1 MITFILYKYIRGGI
15 YHCMKYIITE
25 EQLNDIPEGE
35 PSKGKTIRRLIKD
48 IGLVEVAETIGG
60 LERVIDLGYGGD
72 MKWLVRDTGF
82 NLIYKSNDGM
92 NLFIHKVLA
101 DTLPVKELF
110 NGDKELGKFRFGPKN
125 DVGYAFTAVLTPT
138 VKMGEPYYRV
148 VGRSGDSGF
157 GYNDIYKK
165 HILGK
170 RYRDQIFK
178 QIIDKY
184 DLKPFMME
192 PTTIKEEEEERN
204 IISDEKLSF
213 ISKTVTRAF
222 KSIYP
227 QIEETVVT
235 RIKLPFEEVGS
246 KLFKVY
252 IYVDTQL
259 GPITEPTIAENV
271 GSFIQDNFNIIS
283 RVIIFDSVH
292 FHYKGD
298 GSYIFR
304 NGKIVSK

>member
-15 YHCMKYIITE
+15 YRCMKYIITE
-25 EQLNDIPEGE
+25 QQLNDIPEGE

-48 IGLVEVAETIGG
+48 IGLVEVAEIIGG

-101 DTLPVKELF
+101 DKLPVKELF

-125 DVGYAFTAVLTPT
+125 DVGYAFTAVLMPT

-157 GYNDIYKK
+157 GYNDILKK

-227 QIEETVVT
+227 QLEEIVVT
-235 RIKLPFEEVGS
+235 HMDVPHDRVVF
-246 KLFKVY
+246 KLFNAYV
-252 IYVDTQL
+252 YVDRQL
-259 GPITEPTIAENV
+259 GPITEREIAESV
-271 GSFIQDNFNIIS
+271 GSFVQDNFDIVT
-283 RVIIFDSVH
+283 RKIIFDSVH
-292 FHYKGD
+292 FHYQGK
-298 GSYIFR
+298 GSYIYR
-304 NGKIVSK
+304 EGKIFTT